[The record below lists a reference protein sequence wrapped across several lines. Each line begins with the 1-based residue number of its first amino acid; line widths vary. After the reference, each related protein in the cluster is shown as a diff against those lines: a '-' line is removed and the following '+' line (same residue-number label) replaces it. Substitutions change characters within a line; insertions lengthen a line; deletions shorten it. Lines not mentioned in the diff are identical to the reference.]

1 MSGSQIA
8 LLGAIAGFTIFL
20 GLPIG
25 RLRQPAPRLKA
36 ALNGIAIGV
45 LIFLVW
51 DILTHAWEPTDAAL
65 ADHKWGTAL
74 TGGLVM
80 AVGLA
85 VGMAGLVY
93 YDKAMAAR
101 RARTAAAAQVPVA
114 VGAQGA
120 AAAPVPVPG
129 V

>member
-65 ADHKWGTAL
+65 AEHDWSTAA
-74 TGGLVM
+74 TGGLVL
-80 AVGLA
+80 ALGLV

-93 YDKAMAAR
+93 FDKAMGVR
-101 RARTAAAAQVPVA
+101 RARARVASESLVAAEPISEGGRVA
-114 VGAQGA
+114 VAT
-120 AAAPVPVPG
+120 
-129 V
+129 